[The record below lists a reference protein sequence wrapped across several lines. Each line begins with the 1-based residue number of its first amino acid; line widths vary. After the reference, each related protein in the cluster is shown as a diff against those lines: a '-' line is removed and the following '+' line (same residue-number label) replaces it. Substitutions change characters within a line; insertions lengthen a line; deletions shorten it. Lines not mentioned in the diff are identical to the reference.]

1 MKEVTTARINT
12 KEFEKFL
19 VVQKNLS
26 ELTVKSHIHILN
38 VFLRHTNKLTAQELQ
53 NFMFWVKTNK
63 SRKTYGNYL
72 CTMKVLFRDF
82 LKMPEIVQDFK
93 FPAVEVKPKF
103 LPSKQQLNVFFNA
116 LDPKYK
122 IIFLALASSG
132 LRISELLGA
141 EVESANRMLIPK
153 AHNGSTKKA
162 WVSFYNEE
170 TEALL
175 NEYKG
180 NPFEASRN
188 TVAHVFKEAANRTG
202 IEVSAQTL
210 RSIFAREMGLKGVQ
224 DRHIDAFC
232 GRTPASVLAKHYSD
246 YSPEVLKAVYIKAS
260 IKIME

>member
-1 MKEVTTARINT
+1 LGEA
-12 KEFEKFL
+12 
-19 VVQKNLS
+19 
-26 ELTVKSHIHILN
+26 TVKNHGRYLAIFLN
-38 VFLRHTNKLTAQELQ
+38 YATSAKGKAIETVIQD
-53 NFMFWVKTNK
+53 FMLEIKRTKANE
-63 SRKTYGNYL
+63 TYKNYL
-72 CTMKVLFRDF
+72 ATLKILFRDY
-82 LKMPEIVQDFK
+82 LKSPELISDFK
-93 FPAVEVKPKF
+93 FPQQQAHPKF
-103 LPSKQQLNVFFNA
+103 LPSKQQLNTFFNA

-141 EVESANRMLIPK
+141 ETDSANRMLIPK

-175 NEYKG
+175 QQYQG

-202 IEVSAQTL
+202 IDISAQTL

-246 YSPEVLKAVYIKAS
+246 YSPEVLKAVYVKAS